1 MNDKIKEQIRAVLK
15 GEAKLEEAAQGVSL
29 SIDHIEQRVR
39 DIMATGVIFNGNHL
53 DDLIM
58 AGYWRGRSDQF
69 VASMVHLFG
78 KEEFERL
85 YNQTCLEMG
94 ISVWSSSTLGS
105 RRARS
110 PFGRL

>member
-1 MNDKIKEQIRAVLK
+1 MNDKVKEQIRAVLK
-15 GEAKLEEAAQGVSL
+15 GEANLEVSAHAVSL

-39 DIMATGVIFNGNHL
+39 EIMTAGTIFTGNHL

-78 KEEFERL
+78 KEEFEKL

-94 ISVWSSSTLGS
+94 IS
-105 RRARS
+105 
-110 PFGRL
+110 PKRLN